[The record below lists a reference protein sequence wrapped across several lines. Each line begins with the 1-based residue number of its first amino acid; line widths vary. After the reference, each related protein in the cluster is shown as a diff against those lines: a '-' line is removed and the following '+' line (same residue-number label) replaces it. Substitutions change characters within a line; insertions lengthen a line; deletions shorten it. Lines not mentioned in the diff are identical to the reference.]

1 MPSWIQDPV
10 TFELILKE
18 NYNKVEADAPYVHGD
33 IESFVSPVTRE
44 IISDRAQLRRHNKK
58 HGITDS
64 RDYSEDFKMKTSI
77 ARNNIMTGNTP
88 QAKAERLKLLDQA
101 LRKQGI

>member
-1 MPSWIQDPV
+1 MPSWVQDPK
-10 TFELILKE
+10 TGKLIPKE
-18 NYNKVEADAPYVHGD
+18 EYHKVEVNAPYVHGD
-33 IESFVSPVTRE
+33 LESFVSPVTRE
-44 IISDRAQLRRHNKK
+44 VISDRAQLRRHNKK

-64 RDYSEDFKMKTSI
+64 RDYSEDFRMKKSTE
-77 ARNNIMTGNTP
+77 RNNTMIGNTP